1 MKLTALIGIA
11 CLGVAAAQSVQIS
24 QDGRSD
30 YCIVVPNEAAP
41 VLKTAAAELSRY
53 LQEVT
58 KAKLPIVTE
67 AERPSGKPAFIIGSA
82 KAAGAVFSDPSFAKG
97 KPDEIAIKFKGND
110 IYLNG
115 QMPRGPLYATYTF
128 LEDYVGVNWWTPEE
142 HDSPD
147 KPTLSVPA
155 KDHEYAPRII
165 CRESFYVGTHNP
177 IFAAYMKN
185 NGHFSPIKEEFGG
198 HRSIIGWCHT
208 FQQFL
213 PPAKYF
219 DAHPEWYSQ
228 IQGKR
233 NPSAQLCLTNDE
245 MRAEMV
251 KVVLERIRK
260 EPLAGMISL
269 SQNDLPDGR
278 CECDKCKAVE
288 EVEGSASGPLIRF
301 VNAVAAEVAKEYP
314 DFLIET
320 LAYHYTRHA
329 PKVTRPAKNVVVRL
343 CSIEMNFAQ
352 PLETGPANESF
363 RKDIEEWSAIAP
375 NLFIWNYVTNFA
387 NYLLPQPN
395 WRGLVPDIRFFL
407 KHNAIGLFEQGDAG
421 CTVGD
426 FVRPRQ
432 WIIAHLLWN
441 PDLDEKELTR
451 KFFDGYY
458 GPAGVHL
465 LKYIDYLCDCV
476 EKANFNLRCFN
487 IDAFGW
493 FSLEQTEEAA
503 RLYARAEDAVKGNE
517 VFAKRVRRERL
528 PLDLVRLMYAIK
540 YPRIQRFR
548 KEIQVPS
555 LQEALKLADE
565 FVELTKQGGNWREG
579 LAFGDYATN
588 LRSSIQATS
597 DRLQVPEICKG
608 KPLDSWDSFPVS
620 SFRLYQE
627 GNWSKRVDDPMAIQ
641 KKAARMPC
649 NHNQWAVQADLLP
662 INFYDTSKKWKL
674 VVRVRCE
681 GNATSGNVLH
691 FGIYGTDCFHFSQTV
706 KVEDCKGK
714 EFTQIETVPLSLA
727 ELLGRATYLWFAP
740 IVRPLSEVEAI
751 YIDEAILMRVE

>member
-1 MKLTALIGIA
+1 MKLSALIGIA
-11 CLGVAAAQSVQIS
+11 CLGIAAAQSVQIS
-24 QDGRSD
+24 QDGKSN
-30 YCIVVPNEAAP
+30 YCIVVPDNAAP
-41 VLKTAAAELSRY
+41 VLKTAANELSSHLKEATGAEY
-53 LQEVT
+53 
-58 KAKLPIVTE
+58 PIVAE
-67 AERPSGKPAFIIGSA
+67 ATRPVGKPAFIIGPA
-82 KAAGAVFSDPSFAKG
+82 KAAGTVFGDPTFANG
-97 KPDEIAIKFKGND
+97 KPDEIAIKFKGKD
-110 IYLNG
+110 IFLNG

-142 HDSPD
+142 HTCPNVPS
-147 KPTLSVPA
+147 LAIPA
-155 KDHEYAPRII
+155 KNHEYAPKII
-165 CRESFYVGTHNP
+165 SRETFYKGTHEP
-177 IFAAYMKN
+177 VFAARMKN
-185 NGHFSPIKEEFGG
+185 NGHFSPIKAEYGG

-208 FQQFL
+208 FNQFL
-213 PPAKYF
+213 PPSKYF
-219 DAHPEWYSQ
+219 EAHPEWYSQ
-228 IQGKR
+228 IKGKR
-233 NPSAQLCLTNDE
+233 SANAQLCLTNEE
-245 MRAEMV
+245 MRAEFV

-260 EPLAGMISL
+260 DPSAGMISV

-278 CECDKCKAVE
+278 CECDKCKAIE
-288 EVEGSASGPLIRF
+288 AIEGSASGPLLRF
-301 VNAVAAEVAKEYP
+301 VNAIAAEVVKEYP
-314 DFLIET
+314 DFFIET

-329 PKVTRPAKNVVVRL
+329 PKVTRPAKNVVIRL

-352 PLETGPANESF
+352 PLETGVANQSF

-407 KHNAIGLFEQGDAG
+407 KHHAIGLFEQGDAG
-421 CTVGD
+421 CKVGD

-458 GPAGVHL
+458 GAAGEPL

-476 EKANFNLRCFN
+476 EKANYNLRCYN

-493 FSLEQTEEAA
+493 LSLEQTEEAA
-503 RLYARAEDAVKGNE
+503 RLYARAEEAVKGNE
-517 VFAKRVRRERL
+517 VLAKRVRRERL

-579 LAFGDYATN
+579 VAFGDYATN
-588 LRSSIQATS
+588 LRSTLQATS
-597 DRLQVPEICKG
+597 DSLQVPEICKG

-627 GNWSKRVDDPMAIQ
+627 GNWSKRVDDPMAIR

-681 GNATSGNVLH
+681 GNATSGDVLH
-691 FGIYGTDCFHFSQTV
+691 FGLYGTGRFHYSQAV
-706 KVEDCKGK
+706 KVADCKGT
-714 EFTQIETVPLSLA
+714 EFAQIESKPFSLA
-727 ELLGRATYLWFAP
+727 ELLDKVSYLWFAP
-740 IVRPLSEVEAI
+740 IQRPLSEVEAI
-751 YIDEAILMRVE
+751 YIDEAILMQAE